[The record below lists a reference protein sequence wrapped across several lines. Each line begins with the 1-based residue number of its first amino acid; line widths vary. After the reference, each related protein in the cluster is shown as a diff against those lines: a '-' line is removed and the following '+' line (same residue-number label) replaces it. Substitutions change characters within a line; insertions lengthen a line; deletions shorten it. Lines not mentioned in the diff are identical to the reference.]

1 VKNIT
6 KSQALVALNS
16 LTEIIDGP
24 NDMAWLHANLLNWL
38 IESNNESSATWL
50 NNILW
55 AAGDRIDD
63 VLILI
68 KYISLTNTTL
78 LDEFPSQVQKIVKFV
93 DKELGRK
100 HFF

>member
-1 VKNIT
+1 MKKIT

-38 IESNNESSATWL
+38 IESKNESSATWL

-55 AAGDRIDD
+55 AA
-63 VLILI
+63 
-68 KYISLTNTTL
+68 
-78 LDEFPSQVQKIVKFV
+78 
-93 DKELGRK
+93 
-100 HFF
+100 